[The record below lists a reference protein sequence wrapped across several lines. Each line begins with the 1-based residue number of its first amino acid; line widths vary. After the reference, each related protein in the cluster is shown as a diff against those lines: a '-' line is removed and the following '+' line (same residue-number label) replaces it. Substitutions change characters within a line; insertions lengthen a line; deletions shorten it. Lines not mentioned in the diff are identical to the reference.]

1 MARWRAVAMSREAL
15 SGIGFTSD
23 RTRKRFLDRLIGQ
36 GIIEPAVLD
45 AFKRIP
51 RHSFVPD
58 PALTSRAYDDIPL
71 PIGHHQT
78 VSQPYIVGLMT
89 QMALRGAARL
99 GRVLEIGT
107 GSGYQTA
114 VLSCLADKV
123 YTIERIGAL
132 LDSAKERLGAMGI
145 LNVEYHHGD
154 GHLGWPG
161 RGPYDVILLTSA
173 PSQIPFSLLQQLAL
187 KGRLVGPVGTKHQ
200 QRLVIADRTSD
211 GFKETRGEAVHF
223 VPMLRETV

>member
-1 MARWRAVAMSREAL
+1 MSCETQL
-15 SGIGFTSD
+15 GIGFTSD
-23 RTRKRFLDRLIGQ
+23 RTRQRFLDRLVAQ
-36 GIIEPAVLD
+36 GIVEPAVLD

-51 RHSFVPD
+51 RHYFVPD
-58 PALTSRAYDDIPL
+58 PALHSRAYDDIAL

-78 VSQPYIVGLMT
+78 VSQPYIVRLMT
-89 QMALRGAARL
+89 EMALRGASRV

-123 YTIERIGAL
+123 YTIERIGEL
-132 LDSAKERLGAMGI
+132 LDSARERLLTMGI
-145 LNVEYHHGD
+145 SNVEYRHGD
-154 GHLGWPG
+154 GYLGWPG

-173 PSQIPFSLLQQLAL
+173 PPQIPFRLLQQLAV

-200 QRLVIADRTSD
+200 QRLIIADRTSD
-211 GFKETRGEAVHF
+211 GFKESLGEAVRF
-223 VPMLRETV
+223 VPMLKEIV

>member
-1 MARWRAVAMSREAL
+1 M
-15 SGIGFTSD
+15 
-23 RTRKRFLDRLIGQ
+23 
-36 GIIEPAVLD
+36 LD

-51 RHSFVPD
+51 RHYFVPD
-58 PALTSRAYDDIPL
+58 PALHSRAYDDIAL

-89 QMALRGAARL
+89 EMALRGASRL

-123 YTIERIGAL
+123 YTIERIGEL
-132 LDSAKERLGAMGI
+132 LDSARERLLTMGI
-145 LNVEYHHGD
+145 SNVEYRHGD
-154 GHLGWPG
+154 GYLGWPG

-173 PSQIPFSLLQQLAL
+173 PPQIPFRLLQQLAV
-187 KGRLVGPVGTKHQ
+187 KGRLLGPVGTKQQ
-200 QRLVIADRTSD
+200 QRLVVADRTSD
-211 GFKETRGEAVHF
+211 GFKESLGEAVRF
-223 VPMLRETV
+223 VPMLKEIV

>member
-1 MARWRAVAMSREAL
+1 MSCETQL
-15 SGIGFTSD
+15 GIGFTSD
-23 RTRKRFLDRLIGQ
+23 RTRQRFLDRLIAQ
-36 GIIEPAVLD
+36 GIVEPAVLD

-51 RHSFVPD
+51 RHYFVPD
-58 PALTSRAYDDIPL
+58 PALHSRAYDDIPL

-89 QMALRGAARL
+89 EMALRGASRL

-132 LDSAKERLGAMGI
+132 LDSARERLLTIGI
-145 LNVEYHHGD
+145 SNVEYCHGD
-154 GHLGWPG
+154 GYLGWPG
-161 RGPYDVILLTSA
+161 RGPYDAILLTSA
-173 PSQIPFSLLQQLAL
+173 PPQIPFRLLQQLAVN
-187 KGRLVGPVGTKHQ
+187 GRLVGPVGTKQQ

-211 GFKETRGEAVHF
+211 GFKESRGEAVRF
-223 VPMLRETV
+223 VPMLKEIV

>member
-1 MARWRAVAMSREAL
+1 MSCETQL
-15 SGIGFTSD
+15 GIGFTSD
-23 RTRKRFLDRLIGQ
+23 RTRQRFIDRLIAQ
-36 GIIEPAVLD
+36 GIVEPAVLD

-51 RHSFVPD
+51 RHYFVPD
-58 PALTSRAYDDIPL
+58 PALHSRAYDDIPL

-89 QMALRGAARL
+89 EMALRGASRL

-132 LDSAKERLGAMGI
+132 LDSARERLLTMGI
-145 LNVEYHHGD
+145 SNVEYCHGD
-154 GHLGWPG
+154 GYLGWPG

-173 PSQIPFSLLQQLAL
+173 PPQIPFRLLQQLAVN
-187 KGRLVGPVGTKHQ
+187 GRLVGPVGTKQQ

-211 GFKETRGEAVHF
+211 GFKESRGEAVRF
-223 VPMLRETV
+223 VPMLKEIV

>member
-1 MARWRAVAMSREAL
+1 MSCETPL
-15 SGIGFTSD
+15 GIGFTSD
-23 RTRKRFLDRLIGQ
+23 RTRQRFLDRLIAQ
-36 GIIEPAVLD
+36 GIVEPPVLD

-51 RHSFVPD
+51 RHYFVPD
-58 PALTSRAYDDIPL
+58 PALHSRAYDDIPL

-89 QMALRGAARL
+89 EMALRGASRL

-123 YTIERIGAL
+123 YKIERIGAL
-132 LDSAKERLGAMGI
+132 LESARERLLTMGI
-145 LNVEYHHGD
+145 SNVEYRHGD
-154 GHLGWPG
+154 GYLGWPG

-173 PSQIPFSLLQQLAL
+173 PPQIPFRLLQQLAV
-187 KGRLVGPVGTKHQ
+187 KGRLVGPVGTKQQ

-211 GFKETRGEAVHF
+211 GFKESRGEAVRF
-223 VPMLRETV
+223 VPMLKEIV

>member
-1 MARWRAVAMSREAL
+1 MARWRPVVMSREAP
-15 SGIGFTSD
+15 GIGFTSD
-23 RTRKRFLDRLIGQ
+23 RTRKRFLDRLIAQ
-36 GIIEPAVLD
+36 GIVEPAVLD

-51 RHSFVPD
+51 RHYFVSD
-58 PALTSRAYDDIPL
+58 PALSSRAYDDIPL

-78 VSQPYIVGLMT
+78 VSQPYVVGLMT
-89 QMALRGAARL
+89 KMVLRGASRL

-132 LDSAKERLGAMGI
+132 LDSAKERLLAMGI
-145 LNVEYHHGD
+145 LNVEYRHGD
-154 GHLGWPG
+154 GYLGWPG
-161 RGPYDVILLTSA
+161 RGPFDVILLTSA
-173 PSQIPFSLLQQLAL
+173 PPKIPFPLLQQLAL
-187 KGRLVGPVGTKHQ
+187 KGRLVGPVGTKQQ

-211 GFKETRGEAVHF
+211 GFKESRGEAVRF

>member
-1 MARWRAVAMSREAL
+1 MARWGRVVMSREAP
-15 SGIGFTSD
+15 GIGCTSD
-23 RTRKRFLDRLIGQ
+23 RTRKRVLDRLIDQ
-36 GIIEPAVLD
+36 GIVDPAILD
-45 AFKRIP
+45 AFKCIP
-51 RHSFVPD
+51 RHYFVPD
-58 PALTSRAYDDIPL
+58 PALSSRAYDDIPL

-89 QMALRGAARL
+89 KMVLRGASRL

-132 LDSAKERLGAMGI
+132 LDSARERLLAMGI
-145 LNVEYHHGD
+145 LNVEYRHGD
-154 GHLGWPG
+154 GYLGWPG
-161 RGPYDVILLTSA
+161 RGPFDVILLTSA
-173 PSQIPFSLLQQLAL
+173 PPQIPFPLLQQLAL

-211 GFKETRGEAVHF
+211 GFKESRGEAVRF

>member
-1 MARWRAVAMSREAL
+1 MSCETQL
-15 SGIGFTSD
+15 GIGFTSD
-23 RTRKRFLDRLIGQ
+23 RTRQRFLDRLIAQ
-36 GIIEPAVLD
+36 GIVEPAVLD

-51 RHSFVPD
+51 RHYFVPD
-58 PALTSRAYDDIPL
+58 PALHSRAYDDIPL

-89 QMALRGAARL
+89 EMALRGASRL

-132 LDSAKERLGAMGI
+132 LDSARERLLTIGI
-145 LNVEYHHGD
+145 SNVEYCHGD
-154 GHLGWPG
+154 GYLGWPG

-173 PSQIPFSLLQQLAL
+173 PPQIPFRLLQQLAVN
-187 KGRLVGPVGTKHQ
+187 GRLVGPVGTKQQ

-211 GFKETRGEAVHF
+211 GFKESRGEAVRF
-223 VPMLRETV
+223 VPMLKEIV

>member
-1 MARWRAVAMSREAL
+1 MSCETQL
-15 SGIGFTSD
+15 GIGFTSD
-23 RTRKRFLDRLIGQ
+23 RTRQRFIDRLIAQ
-36 GIIEPAVLD
+36 GIVEPAVLD

-51 RHSFVPD
+51 RHYFVPD
-58 PALTSRAYDDIPL
+58 PALHSRAYDDIPL

-89 QMALRGAARL
+89 EMALRGASRL

-132 LDSAKERLGAMGI
+132 LDSARERLLTMGI
-145 LNVEYHHGD
+145 SNVEYRHGD
-154 GHLGWPG
+154 GYLGWPG

-173 PSQIPFSLLQQLAL
+173 PPQIPFRLLQQLAV
-187 KGRLVGPVGTKHQ
+187 KGRLVGPVGTKQQ

-211 GFKETRGEAVHF
+211 GFKESRGEAVRF
-223 VPMLRETV
+223 VPMLKEIV

>member
-1 MARWRAVAMSREAL
+1 MSCETQL
-15 SGIGFTSD
+15 GIGFTSD
-23 RTRKRFLDRLIGQ
+23 RTRQRFLDRLVAQ
-36 GIIEPAVLD
+36 GIVEPAVLD

-51 RHSFVPD
+51 RHYFVPD
-58 PALTSRAYDDIPL
+58 PALHSRAYDDIAL

-89 QMALRGAARL
+89 EMALRGASRL

-123 YTIERIGAL
+123 YTIERIGEL
-132 LDSAKERLGAMGI
+132 LDSARERLLTMGI
-145 LNVEYHHGD
+145 SNVEYRHGD
-154 GHLGWPG
+154 GYLGWPG

-173 PSQIPFSLLQQLAL
+173 PPHIPFRLLQQLAV

-200 QRLVIADRTSD
+200 QRLIIADRTSD
-211 GFKETRGEAVHF
+211 GFKESLGEAVRF
-223 VPMLRETV
+223 VPMLKEIV

>member
-1 MARWRAVAMSREAL
+1 MSCETQL
-15 SGIGFTSD
+15 GSCFTSD
-23 RTRKRFLDRLIGQ
+23 RTRQRFLDRLVAQ
-36 GIIEPAVLD
+36 GIVEPAVLD

-51 RHSFVPD
+51 RHYFVPD
-58 PALTSRAYDDIPL
+58 PALHSRAYDDIAL

-89 QMALRGAARL
+89 EMALRGASRL

-123 YTIERIGAL
+123 YTIERIGEL
-132 LDSAKERLGAMGI
+132 LDSARERLLTLGI
-145 LNVEYHHGD
+145 SNVEYRHGD
-154 GHLGWPG
+154 GYLGWPG

-173 PSQIPFSLLQQLAL
+173 PPQIPFRLLQQLAV

-200 QRLVIADRTSD
+200 QRLIIADRTSD
-211 GFKETRGEAVHF
+211 GFKESLGESVRF
-223 VPMLRETV
+223 GPMLKEIV